1 MALTQTQVSQLYVSI
16 FNRASEG
23 EGNTF
28 WQTAATKADAAN
40 SMLDTKDAKEYF
52 GTALDDSQAFIET
65 IYKNTLNKTLADDA
79 AGIKYWVDALESGM
93 SRGEVVAAM
102 IDAIETY
109 KDSTDPKTKAAYDQF
124 NNRVEV
130 SNYMAKEVEKTPA
143 DYKTSTQFAPL
154 GELVVTDNSATVE
167 TAKKEIY
174 EAANPGLTQAL
185 KVGQDNLKGT
195 NGDDTFLSYVS
206 QNDNGQQVN
215 TLGSGD
221 IINGGAGTD
230 SLVAEVTEA
239 SFVGGSTMAI
249 APNTKSVENIILTAV
264 NSGLATAPANSQV
277 VVDAKNMD
285 GVKNIASDHSDAD
298 LLIKN
303 MIGEKKGVYGGTAD
317 QTVTMAYSGNTDS
330 DWSESNMT
338 VLYDQ
343 DYLTRSAEK
352 SGAELEIRIANIY
365 QVAKKGEPTL
375 SFEKITINLAD
386 GAKINGKSSIE
397 VDIASAQTLKGDAAY
412 NKIVEL
418 MNAKFAE
425 NGWANV
431 SAKTIAARDAYFSDD
446 VDSYTAGQLAGQ
458 YLPILVT
465 NTGAEEFAK
474 ASFVSNSAVQDGN
487 RLETSIV
494 DPTLESDTPVSINV
508 NLEKVGNA
516 ADGGALIIGSMNKDE
531 FKNKFNVAQKLT
543 TTDTLAGFDEFN
555 VHVAGDKSKN
565 SSLSKL
571 LSTDNTLRKVTID
584 SVGTGN
590 ANLTI
595 GNSNTLAA
603 GTFNSSANNAAAFK
617 DVQIMDASAF
627 KGDLELNAGFTNEI
641 VAKYLANKTDT
652 TVYGLDNA
660 ATELASFS
668 YKGGVG
674 NDTLNLAFD
683 LVGTVA
689 SNFKDA
695 AGTDELNVF
704 KMKIEGGAGNDE
716 IIVDADADAAVT
728 LGLSSATNITIDGG
742 AGNDTIDILNGN
754 TWSYNVAFSGA
765 HFGHD
770 KIKGFNIGA
779 VTLTDEAQTL
789 DLTGFSA
796 HKDEVIVVTVG
807 NVQTTFKATAGMTDA
822 QIAAQVLTM
831 LETPA
836 GPAVPTATQKF
847 DASSTVAL
855 AVLTLQKANANVN
868 SVTVEI
874 RSQVEG
880 TGTYDKD
887 TTPIHSET
895 SITTQQGGLIE
906 GALANGTLAPVGS
919 DTLDFSAYNAKSL
932 FVGSV
937 DAVGA
942 ATVTTTGVNA
952 DNLAAGAT
960 AFVAGDKFIWIEVS
974 AHNSEVFNVYE
985 ATATA
990 AIANTGNI
998 DFLGANAT
1006 ATKGNAIG
1014 SFDLDGIVGLAGVVA
1029 SQLLF

>member
-40 SMLDTKDAKEYF
+40 SMLDTKDAKDYF
-52 GTALDDSQAFIET
+52 GTALDSNQAFIET
-65 IYKNTLNKTLADDA
+65 IYKNTLNKTLADDE

-109 KDSTDPKTKAAYDQF
+109 KDSTDPKTKAAYNQF
-124 NNRVEV
+124 TNRVEV
-130 SNYMAKEVEKTPA
+130 SDYMAKEVEKTPA
-143 DYKTSTQFAPL
+143 DYKVTTQFAPL
-154 GELVVTDNSATVE
+154 GELVVTDNQATVE

-174 EAANPGLTQAL
+174 EAANPGLTQML
-185 KVGQDNLKGT
+185 KPGQDNLKGT

-239 SFVGGSTMAI
+239 SFVGGAAMAI
-249 APNTKSVENIILTAV
+249 SPITKSVENIILTAV
-264 NSGLATAPANSQV
+264 NNGNATAPANSQV

-317 QTVTMAYSGNTDS
+317 QTVTMAYSGNADTL
-330 DWSESNMT
+330 WSESNMT

-397 VDIASAQTLKGDAAY
+397 VDIASAQTLKGDDAY
-412 NKIVEL
+412 KKIVEL

-494 DPTLESDTPVSINV
+494 DPTLQSDTPVSINV

-516 ADGGALIIGSMNKDE
+516 ADGGALIIGSMNKDG
-531 FKNKFNVAQKLT
+531 FNNNFGKAQGLT

-571 LSTDNTLRKVTID
+571 LSTDNTLRQVTID
-584 SVGTGN
+584 SVGTGT

-595 GNSNTLAA
+595 GNTHTGVTF
-603 GTFNSSANNAAAFK
+603 GTSATNAAAFK
-617 DVQIMDASAF
+617 DVQNMDASAF
-627 KGDLELNAGFTNEI
+627 KGDLELNAGFTSQI
-641 VAKYLANKTDT
+641 VEKYLANTTET
-652 TVYGLDNA
+652 TVYGLNNP

-668 YKGGVG
+668 YKGGAG
-674 NDTLNLAFD
+674 NDTLNLALD
-683 LVGTVA
+683 LDKIANENFTDNNYVDATANFTGNGT
-689 SNFKDA
+689 NGD
-695 AGTDELNVF
+695 NVF
-704 KMKIEGGAGNDE
+704 KMKIEGGAGNDT
-716 IIVDADADAAVT
+716 IIVDADAAGT
-728 LGLSSATNITIDGG
+728 FTGITSTNITINGG
-742 AGNDTIDILNGN
+742 LGNDTIDISAFSTG
-754 TWSYNVAFSGA
+754 WSYNVAFSGT

-770 KIKGFNIGA
+770 TIKGFNTGV
-779 VTLTDEAQTL
+779 VTLTNEVQSL
-789 DLTGFSA
+789 DLATAGFSA
-796 HKDEVIVVTVG
+796 HEDEVIVVTVG
-807 NVQTTFKATAGMTDA
+807 NVQTTYKVLATDLTAGVMDATAIGA
-822 QIAAQVLTM
+822 KVLEM
-831 LETPA
+831 LEIPGA
-836 GPAVPTATQKF
+836 GTPTATQKF
-847 DASSTVAL
+847 DDATSSA
-855 AVLTLQKANANVN
+855 AGVLELVKADKNVN

-874 RSQVEG
+874 RSKVEAG
-880 TGTYDKD
+880 GTYDKD
-887 TTPIHSET
+887 TNLIHTADSVT
-895 SITTQQGGLIE
+895 HSQGGLLN
-906 GALANGTLAPVGS
+906 GATGA
-919 DTLDFSAYNAKSL
+919 DTLDFSAYKVKGVVINNTTTDVVAT
-932 FVGSV
+932 GS
-937 DAVGA
+937 DY
-942 ATVTTTGVNA
+942 ATVGNT
-952 DNLAAGAT
+952 
-960 AFVAGDKFIWIEVS
+960 FIYLEAS
-974 AHNSEVFNVYE
+974 AHDATVYNVYE
-985 ATATA
+985 ATVTKAGITTVNS
-990 AIANTGNI
+990 IDFTANTGN
-998 DFLGANAT
+998 AT
-1006 ATKGNAIG
+1006 AKIIG
-1014 SFDLDGIVGLAGVVA
+1014 SVNLDSDATGTAVNYNNIDA